1 MSESPYLL
9 GSFSGHFQQYFSYV
23 VAPFQH
29 HLIADIYIQVQKPSQ
44 VTVEDCWY
52 SSDSDKWQAKQIVVN
67 GSGDAIHYIF
77 CIKWEK
83 YGNNDMV

>member
-1 MSESPYLL
+1 M
-9 GSFSGHFQQYFSYV
+9 
-23 VAPFQH
+23 
-29 HLIADIYIQVQKPSQ
+29 QVQKPSQ

-67 GSGDAIHYIF
+67 GNGDAIHYIF
-77 CIKWEK
+77 CIKWQK